1 MIITGNDDDGI
12 SDLKK
17 SLNQHTEM
25 KDLIRLNYFLGLE
38 ILSDLGGYYFAQ
50 EKYTFN
56 IIAWAGLTDG
66 KTPPTPMETNLKL
79 TPLDGTPLS
88 DTTLYR
94 QLVGSLVYVTVTRP
108 NIAYA
113 VHLVS

>member
-1 MIITGNDDDGI
+1 
-12 SDLKK
+12 
-17 SLNQHTEM
+17 
-25 KDLIRLNYFLGLE
+25 
-38 ILSDLGGYYFAQ
+38 
-50 EKYTFN
+50 
-56 IIAWAGLTDG
+56 
-66 KTPPTPMETNLKL
+66 METNLKL

-94 QLVGSLVYVTVTRP
+94 QLVGSLVYVIVTRP